1 MTEAK
6 SSRERKISLS
16 QPAAETVHPIVR
28 VAAEWGWR
36 LLVLFAVAIA
46 LTAIV
51 QKLATVVIPLAI
63 ALLAA
68 ALLAPLVDWMQ
79 RSGVPR
85 SVGVF
90 VALVGSLGVVAGI
103 MTFVV
108 EQFVAGV
115 PQLSDKFTD
124 SIHQIQDWLI
134 NGRLHLSNEQ
144 IRNAGDAIVKS
155 IQSNQT
161 SLTSGAL
168 TTATVIGEL
177 LTGTFLTLFILIF
190 FLYGGDQIWEFV
202 TRIVPTQHRE
212 RVRTAGRLGFGTLV
226 GFVRATVVVAAVD
239 AIGIGAGLAI
249 LGVPLA
255 LPLASLVFIGAFIP
269 IIGAFLAGFIAVFIA
284 LVTKGL
290 VTALIVLG
298 IIIAVMQLE
307 GHVLQPLLLGRAVS
321 IHPLA
326 VVLAITAGVVIGGI
340 AGGLLAVPFVA
351 VMNTAIRSLL
361 EGPEE
366 LFDELRTGE
375 DHRRLY
381 SAEPDRPDPNRF
393 DVTATL
399 VEAAR
404 RQLGERKATG
414 QPAVEPTAAEQQ
426 TAEPTGTEPPAT
438 QRIAASEE
446 RAASEASDGRAASE
460 ERAASDQRAASDDG
474 AAHS

>member
-1 MTEAK
+1 M
-6 SSRERKISLS
+6 S
-16 QPAAETVHPIVR
+16 QPEQSAPSRGPAADAVHPIVR
-28 VAAEWGWR
+28 QTAEWAWR
-36 LLVLFAVAIA
+36 LLVIFAAVLA
-46 LTAIV
+46 LSMIV
-51 QKLATVVIPLAI
+51 QRLATVVIPLAI

-79 RSGVPR
+79 RLGVPR
-85 SVGVF
+85 WVGVF

-115 PQLSDKFTD
+115 PQLTDEFTA
-124 SIHQIQDWLI
+124 SVERIQDWLI
-134 NGRLHLSNEQ
+134 NGPFHMSDDQ
-144 IRNAGDAIVKS
+144 IRNAGDTIVNA
-155 IQSNQT
+155 IQSNQD

-168 TTATVIGEL
+168 TTATVIGHI

-202 TRIVPTQHRE
+202 TRIVPRGHRE
-212 RVRTAGRLGFGTLV
+212 RVRLAGQLGFGSLV

-255 LPLASLVFIGAFIP
+255 LPLASLVFISAFIP

-307 GHVLQPLLLGRAVS
+307 SHVLQPLLLGRAVS

-326 VVLAITAGVVIGGI
+326 VVLAIAAGLVLGGI
-340 AGGLLAVPFVA
+340 AGALLAVPFVA

-361 EGPEE
+361 VDSPQEAIG
-366 LFDELRTGE
+366 ELRSG
-375 DHRRLY
+375 DYRLY
-381 SAEPDRPDPNRF
+381 SAEPDRPEPGRF
-393 DVTATL
+393 DVAATL
-399 VEAAR
+399 ESEAR
-404 RQLGERKATG
+404 RPDSPLLRTPKPGGSR
-414 QPAVEPTAAEQQ
+414 
-426 TAEPTGTEPPAT
+426 
-438 QRIAASEE
+438 
-446 RAASEASDGRAASE
+446 
-460 ERAASDQRAASDDG
+460 
-474 AAHS
+474 

>member
-1 MTEAK
+1 MTEPK
-6 SSRERKISLS
+6 SSSPRKGGLTG
-16 QPAAETVHPIVR
+16 PAAEAVHPIVR
-28 VAAEWGWR
+28 VSAEWGWR
-36 LLVLFAVAIA
+36 LLVLFALAIA
-46 LTAIV
+46 LATIV
-51 QKLATVVIPLAI
+51 QRLATVVIPLAI

-68 ALLAPLVDWMQ
+68 ALLAPLVDWTQ
-79 RSGVPR
+79 RLGVPR
-85 SVGVF
+85 AVGVF

-115 PQLSDKFTD
+115 PQLTDEFTH

-134 NGRLHLSNEQ
+134 SGPLQMSNEQ
-144 IRNAGDAIVKS
+144 IRNAGDTIVKA
-155 IQSNQT
+155 IQSNQD

-177 LTGTFLTLFILIF
+177 LTGIFLTLFILIF
-190 FLYGGDQIWEFV
+190 FLYSGDQIWQFV
-202 TRIVPTQHRE
+202 TRIIPTGQRE
-212 RVRTAGRLGFGTLV
+212 RVRTAGQLGFGTLV
-226 GFVRATVVVAAVD
+226 GFVRATVAVAAVD
-239 AIGIGAGLAI
+239 AIGIGAGLGI

-326 VVLAITAGVVIGGI
+326 VVLAITAGVVLGGI

-361 EGPEE
+361 ADSPEE
-366 LFDELRTGE
+366 LFEELRTGDE
-375 DHRRLY
+375 HRKLY
-381 SAEPDRPDPNRF
+381 SAEPDQPDPGRF
-393 DVTATL
+393 DVAATL
-399 VEAAR
+399 VEAA
-404 RQLGERKATG
+404 EKAES
-414 QPAVEPTAAEQQ
+414 PA
-426 TAEPTGTEPPAT
+426 TGTEP
-438 QRIAASEE
+438 
-446 RAASEASDGRAASE
+446 
-460 ERAASDQRAASDDG
+460 DDG
-474 AAHS
+474 ASKS

>member
-1 MTEAK
+1 M
-6 SSRERKISLS
+6 S
-16 QPAAETVHPIVR
+16 QPEQSAPSRGPAADAVHPIVR
-28 VAAEWGWR
+28 QTAEWAWR
-36 LLVLFAVAIA
+36 LLVIFAAVLA
-46 LTAIV
+46 LTMIV
-51 QKLATVVIPLAI
+51 QRLATVVIPLAI

-79 RSGVPR
+79 RLGVPR
-85 SVGVF
+85 WVGVF

-115 PQLSDKFTD
+115 PQLTGEFTA
-124 SIHQIQDWLI
+124 SVERIQDWLI
-134 NGRLHLSNEQ
+134 NGPFHMSDDQ
-144 IRNAGDAIVKS
+144 IRNAGDTIVNA
-155 IQSNQT
+155 IQSNQD

-168 TTATVIGEL
+168 TTATVIGHI

-202 TRIVPTQHRE
+202 TRIVPRGHRE
-212 RVRTAGRLGFGTLV
+212 RVRLAGQLGFGSLV

-255 LPLASLVFIGAFIP
+255 LPLASLVFISAFIP

-307 GHVLQPLLLGRAVS
+307 SHVLQPLLLGRAVS

-326 VVLAITAGVVIGGI
+326 VVLAIAAGLVLGGI
-340 AGGLLAVPFVA
+340 AGALLAVPFVA

-361 EGPEE
+361 VDSPQEAIG
-366 LFDELRTGE
+366 ELRSG
-375 DHRRLY
+375 DYRLY
-381 SAEPDRPDPNRF
+381 SAEPDRPEPGRF
-393 DVTATL
+393 DVAATL
-399 VEAAR
+399 ESEAR
-404 RQLGERKATG
+404 RPDSPLLRTPKPSGSR
-414 QPAVEPTAAEQQ
+414 
-426 TAEPTGTEPPAT
+426 
-438 QRIAASEE
+438 
-446 RAASEASDGRAASE
+446 
-460 ERAASDQRAASDDG
+460 
-474 AAHS
+474 